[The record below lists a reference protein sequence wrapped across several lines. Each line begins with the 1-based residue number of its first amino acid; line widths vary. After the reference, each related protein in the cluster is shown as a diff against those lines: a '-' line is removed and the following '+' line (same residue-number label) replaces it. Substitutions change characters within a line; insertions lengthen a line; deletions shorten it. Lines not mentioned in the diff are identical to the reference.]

1 MDIGRPLIFL
11 PMLVYYFYAFW
22 KNKKDVYL
30 LLGILSWI
38 TAIYS
43 GAHNIYQFLQDPIK
57 TIIDILT
64 LLFLIMLFV
73 YYVRNRIRGI
83 EK

>member
-11 PMLVYYFYAFW
+11 PMLVYCFYTFW
-22 KNKKDVYL
+22 KNKEEVYL

-38 TAIYS
+38 AAIYS
-43 GAHNIYQFLQDPIK
+43 GTLNIYQFLQDPIK
-57 TIIDILT
+57 IIIDILT
-64 LLFLIMLFV
+64 ILLLIMPSV
-73 YYVRNRIRGI
+73 YYVGNRIKGI